1 MQRYPLIHKLMMQ
14 RYPLIHKP
22 KQPVSQP
29 QITIPVIGEGRF
41 VRMVEGGYGHV
52 ILQLEPNPDN
62 DGCYMVWSVAL
73 DFTPHHDPG
82 CLLTTYFL
90 NDVYK
95 GLCEA
100 ITDDEEGSYWVS
112 YVPFPYENTNIRIIG
127 GSEHPVDS
135 RSHYYQRAA
144 YLALEDAIAKLG
156 SDRAE
161 NVLML
166 SNPSPVPNNTI
177 AENSPEPVIET
188 IPVLHEMVVEHD
200 LKQYPL
206 IHTPKKPTASQPQ
219 ITIPVRGEGRHLNR
233 GYGHVILQLEPNPDN
248 DGCFMLWSASS
259 KITDRLPLTTTFL
272 DDVYYGLR
280 TAITEGVDRQDWIC
294 YVPFPYENTNVRII
308 GGSERSMDSRSV
320 YYQMAAYFALE
331 DAVSKVLAVTLPE
344 ALPAPSN
351 EPPLR
356 VELAIE
362 SLRYS
367 SLHSALRQKNWR
379 DADELTKDLI
389 FQLGGGEYSDRD
401 ETYWLGS
408 DWTQQIPNADLQVLD
423 LLWTTYSEG
432 RFGFSVQ
439 KRIFLEC
446 GGQTGDR
453 TEQEVWERFNAQV
466 GWKLEDDDPR
476 REIIRLLRFK
486 VPQNQVFHR
495 SASLGYFPCLQEWG
509 YESVKREL
517 IQLFLTRE
525 LP

>member
-1 MQRYPLIHKLMMQ
+1 MMQ
-14 RYPLIHKP
+14 RYPLVHKS

-29 QITIPVIGEGRF
+29 QITIPIRGEGRF
-41 VRMVEGGYGHV
+41 VRMAEGGYGHV
-52 ILQLEPNPDN
+52 ILQLEPNLDN
-62 DGCYMVWSVAL
+62 DGCYMVWSVTL
-73 DFTPHHDPG
+73 EFTPHSNPDY
-82 CLLTTYFL
+82 LLTTDYL
-90 NDVYK
+90 EAVYQ

-100 ITDDEEGSYWVS
+100 IIDDEKSSSWIS

-135 RSHYYQRAA
+135 KSYYYRRAA
-144 YLALEDAIAKLG
+144 YLALEDVISKLG
-156 SDRAE
+156 SDRLE
-161 NVLML
+161 DVPMP
-166 SNPSPVPNNTI
+166 SNPSPVPNEVI
-177 AENSPEPVIET
+177 AKNSPEPPMKIISE
-188 IPVLHEMVVEHD
+188 LHEMVVEHD
-200 LKQYPL
+200 PKQYPL
-206 IHTPKKPTASQPQ
+206 IHKPKKQTVSQPQ
-219 ITIPVRGEGRHLNR
+219 ITTPIRGEGRHLNR

-259 KITDRLPLTTTFL
+259 KITERLPLTTTFL

-280 TAITEGVDRQDWIC
+280 SAMTEGEDRRDWIC

-331 DAVSKVLAVTLPE
+331 DAVSKVLAVTLPKLSP
-344 ALPAPSN
+344 ALRN

-356 VELAIE
+356 VELTVE
-362 SLRYS
+362 NLRYYP
-367 SLHSALRQKNWR
+367 LQTALRQKNWR
-379 DADELTKDLI
+379 EADELTKDLI

-408 DWTQQIPNADLQVLD
+408 NWTQQIPNADLQVLD
-423 LLWTTYSEG
+423 RLWTVYSEG

-453 TEQEVWERFNAQV
+453 TKQADWEQFDALV

-486 VPQNQVFHR
+486 VPQNQVFHHH
-495 SASLGYFPCLQEWG
+495 APVGYFPCLQEWG
-509 YESVKREL
+509 CESVKQEL